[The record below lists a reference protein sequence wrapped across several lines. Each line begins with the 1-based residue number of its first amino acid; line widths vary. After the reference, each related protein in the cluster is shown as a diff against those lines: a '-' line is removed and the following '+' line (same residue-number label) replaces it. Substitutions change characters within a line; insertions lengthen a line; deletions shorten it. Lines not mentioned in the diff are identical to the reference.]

1 MFKLRTRRLVR
12 WYTGRL
18 SEANKPLLKGVSD
31 GSNLNNSS
39 VKYAAAINKNV
50 DRDGDDSL
58 SGKKKVEF
66 SQIFLL
72 HDMMLFLN
80 SKFATCLLL
89 FFN

>member
-1 MFKLRTRRLVR
+1 MR

-18 SEANKPLLKGVSD
+18 SEANKPLLKGVGD

-58 SGKKKVEF
+58 SGKKKKVEL
-66 SQIFLL
+66 SQIFPFALYDAVSKL
-72 HDMMLFLN
+72 KICHLFI
-80 SKFATCLLL
+80 A
-89 FFN
+89 FFFKLIL